1 VLKKLSMIVFLLII
15 CIISALP
22 ASAQVVVSEIQMDPP
37 ILLPGDEADAI
48 LKIVASEDTSISSVV
63 FFAPSGIKIE
73 PTIVSSIGQLKSGS
87 TYELPFTVKANEPGK
102 YTVDIRI
109 RTSNGSVKQIMVI
122 RVEDR
127 MPELILNKSIIT
139 LNEVNTVQFHVISP
153 IQLSSLVVEPMFN
166 ATPSTIYVGDGQ
178 GAFTFY
184 PTKPGELVFK
194 IKFYNGR
201 NYHEITQ
208 TIRPE
213 YRESGGVF
221 LNVSAPSMAVL
232 NDAIPI
238 DIGITNLRDDAVYSI
253 KLQLTSNAGVFSSQ
267 ELEIPSLASSESR
280 TSRVLYSPDVPGE
293 IKLQLRVSYK
303 DTVGIKYSMS
313 KEINIRVI
321 NETPVILSNL
331 EVERDTDGIR
341 VSGDVSNVGLGNA
354 RNILLEIN
362 IRVINETPVILSNLE
377 VERDTDGIRV
387 SGDVSNVGLG
397 NARNILL
404 EITSG
409 EERKTYYLGTLA
421 PSDFDSFE
429 FKLSNA
435 SDTAMLKIIWMND
448 VGRKIEVS
456 HLVEIPASSVEKTE
470 SNLSIIAIVAAVA
483 VVIIVALIWI
493 RSR

>member
-1 VLKKLSMIVFLLII
+1 MIVFLLII

-354 RNILLEIN
+354 RNILLEI
-362 IRVINETPVILSNLE
+362 
-377 VERDTDGIRV
+377 
-387 SGDVSNVGLG
+387 
-397 NARNILL
+397 
-404 EITSG
+404 TSG